1 MEESA
6 LRDQESLTPAPV
18 WQVCYCNITNQQHI
32 CTNSTVHIPK
42 QILIV
47 LSGWTGDMC
56 EMPTDECASS
66 PCMNGGICV
75 DRHADYACACPFGEM
90 LASQGGS
97 QRRKISITIQL
108 AGLKF

>member
-1 MEESA
+1 
-6 LRDQESLTPAPV
+6 V
-18 WQVCYCNITNQQHI
+18 
-32 CTNSTVHIPK
+32 
-42 QILIV
+42 
-47 LSGWTGDMC
+47 C
-56 EMPTDECASS
+56 EMPTDECAST

-108 AGLKF
+108 AGLKS